1 VAPLGRSA
9 FFPSGWQIATVFS
22 VNESILMPQRP
33 AVGEDLPVRSPL
45 LWKMLALFC
54 LALLLYSGVLARL
67 AMQWWTDPNFSHGFF
82 VPLIS
87 VWIVWERRKQLRD
100 VAIEP
105 SNLGLLIILWA
116 LFQLVGGVVGAE
128 IFLAR
133 TSFVELLGGLIV
145 FLMGW
150 KWLKAV
156 AFPWLFLLTG
166 IPLPAI
172 VFNEIA
178 FPLQLFASKVATAL
192 LRACD
197 VPLLTEGNIITL
209 ANVQLEV
216 AEACSGIRSLVTL
229 VTLALVYGYFME
241 KNLTRRTILALSAIP
256 IAIAANAFRIF
267 GTGICAEYWDPR
279 AAQGFFHEFSGW
291 VVFVLSLFL
300 LLGTHALIKLIAR
313 VGRKAA

>member
-1 VAPLGRSA
+1 MS
-9 FFPSGWQIATVFS
+9 SGCQIATVS
-22 VNESILMPQRP
+22 NVKESTLIAQQPG
-33 AVGEDLPVRSPL
+33 VGEDVPGISPL
-45 LWKMLALFC
+45 LWKMLALFG
-54 LALLLYSGVLARL
+54 LALLLYAGTLARL
-67 AMQWWTDPNFSHGFF
+67 AAQWWQDPNFSHGFF

-87 VWIVWERRKQLRD
+87 LWIVWERRKQLRD
-100 VAIEP
+100 LDIVPANVGI
-105 SNLGLLIILWA
+105 LIVLWA
-116 LFQLVGGVVGAE
+116 LFQLVVGVVGAE

-133 TSFVELLGGLIV
+133 TSFVMLLGGLIV
-145 FLMGW
+145 FCLGW

-178 FPLQLFASKVATAL
+178 FPMQLFASKVATGL

-197 VPLLTEGNIITL
+197 VPLLTEGNVITL
-209 ANVQLEV
+209 ASVQLEV

-241 KNLTRRTILALSAIP
+241 KSVTRRVILALSAIP

-267 GTGICAEYWDPR
+267 GTGICAQYWDPR
-279 AAQGFFHEFSGW
+279 AAQGFFHEFSGG

-300 LLGTHALIKLIAR
+300 LLGTHALIKLVTRA
-313 VGRKAA
+313 GRKVA

>member
-1 VAPLGRSA
+1 
-9 FFPSGWQIATVFS
+9 
-22 VNESILMPQRP
+22 MPQQP
-33 AVGEDLPVRSPL
+33 IVGENTPIVSPL
-45 LWKMLALFC
+45 LWKMLVLFC
-54 LALLLYSGVLARL
+54 LALLLYAGTLARL
-67 AMQWWTDPNFSHGFF
+67 ATQWWNDPNFSHGFF

-87 VWIVWERRKQLRD
+87 LWIVWERRKQLREL
-100 VAIEP
+100 AIVP
-105 SNLGLLIILWA
+105 SNWGILIILWA

-133 TSFVELLGGLIV
+133 TSFVVLLGGLVV
-145 FLMGW
+145 FFLGW

-178 FPLQLFASKVATAL
+178 FPMQLFASKVATGL

-197 VPLLTEGNIITL
+197 VPLLTEGNVITL
-209 ANVQLEV
+209 ASVQLEV

-241 KNLTRRTILALSAIP
+241 KNLTRRVILALSAIP

-267 GTGICAEYWDPR
+267 GTGICAQYWDPR

>member
-1 VAPLGRSA
+1 
-9 FFPSGWQIATVFS
+9 
-22 VNESILMPQRP
+22 MPQQP
-33 AVGEDLPVRSPL
+33 SVGENPSVISPL
-45 LWKMLALFC
+45 LWKMLILFC
-54 LALLLYSGVLARL
+54 LAFLLYAGVLARL
-67 AMQWWTDPNFSHGFF
+67 AAQWWRDPNFSHGFF

-87 VWIVWERRKQLRD
+87 LFIVWERRKQLRE
-100 VAIEP
+100 VAIAP
-105 SNLGLLIILWA
+105 SNVGILIVLWA
-116 LFQLVGGVVGAE
+116 LFQLVVGVVGAE

-133 TSFVELLGGLIV
+133 TSFVMLLGGLVV
-145 FLMGW
+145 FFLGW

-178 FPLQLFASKVATAL
+178 FPMQLFASKVATAL

-209 ANVQLEV
+209 ASIQLEV

-241 KNLTRRTILALSAIP
+241 KNLTRRVLIALSAIP

-267 GTGICAEYWDPR
+267 GTGICAQYWDPR

-300 LLGTHALIKLIAR
+300 LLGTHTLIKLIAR
-313 VGRKAA
+313 VGKKAA